1 MKFLNFPIIKCKNF
15 GYTFSIIFG
24 LLALLDIYFFTKHY
38 PLYITLSILLLIIS
52 AKKPE
57 LLKPLGFYWEKFGI
71 LLGTIFSPIILTFV
85 YIITIIPINLL
96 IRILRIDLIK
106 IKISKAPK
114 SYWKPRSDNKINFKD
129 QF

>member
-1 MKFLNFPIIKCKNF
+1 MKFINFPISKCKNF

-24 LLALLDIYFFTKHY
+24 LAALFDIYFFNQHY
-38 PLYITLSILLLIIS
+38 LIYIALSTLLLIIS

-57 LLKPLGFYWEKFGI
+57 LLKPFGFYWEKFGL

-96 IRILRIDLIK
+96 IRTLGIDLIK
-106 IKISKAPK
+106 KKISKDPK
-114 SYWKPRSDNKINFKD
+114 SYWEPRSDNKINFKE

>member
-1 MKFLNFPIIKCKNF
+1 MKFINFPISKCKNF

-24 LLALLDIYFFTKHY
+24 LLALLDIYFFIKHY
-38 PLYITLSILLLIIS
+38 FIFITLSILLLIIS

-57 LLKPLGFYWEKFGI
+57 LLKPFGFYWEKFGL

-96 IRILRIDLIK
+96 IRILGIDLIK
-106 IKISKAPK
+106 IKISKGPK
-114 SYWKPRSDNKINFKD
+114 SYWKRRSDNKINFKE

>member
-57 LLKPLGFYWEKFGI
+57 LLKPFGFYWEKFGI

-106 IKISKAPK
+106 IKISK
-114 SYWKPRSDNKINFKD
+114 SS
-129 QF
+129 

>member
-1 MKFLNFPIIKCKNF
+1 MKFINFPISKCKNF

-24 LLALLDIYFFTKHY
+24 LAALFDIYFFNQHY
-38 PLYITLSILLLIIS
+38 LIYIALSTLLLIIS

-57 LLKPLGFYWEKFGI
+57 LLKPFGFYWEKFGL

-96 IRILRIDLIK
+96 IRTLGIDLI
-106 IKISKAPK
+106 S
-114 SYWKPRSDNKINFKD
+114 FTC
-129 QF
+129 F

>member
-1 MKFLNFPIIKCKNF
+1 MKFITFPISKCKNF

-24 LLALLDIYFFTKHY
+24 LAALFDIYFFNQHY
-38 PLYITLSILLLIIS
+38 LIYIALSTLLLIIS

-57 LLKPLGFYWEKFGI
+57 LLKPFGFYWEKFGL

-96 IRILRIDLIK
+96 IRTLGIDLIK
-106 IKISKAPK
+106 KKISKDPK
-114 SYWKPRSDNKINFKD
+114 SYWEPRSDNKINFKE